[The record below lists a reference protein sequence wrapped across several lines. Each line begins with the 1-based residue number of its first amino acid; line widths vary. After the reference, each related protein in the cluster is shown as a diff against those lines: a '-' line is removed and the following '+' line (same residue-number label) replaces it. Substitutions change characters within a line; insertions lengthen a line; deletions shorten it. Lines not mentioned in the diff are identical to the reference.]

1 MTTLDQLLEP
11 TKPVSKSTIESR
23 SAPVSFSPVT
33 RVNGSEAEK
42 GGKKKK
48 KKKDNN
54 DHDHDDHNNDH
65 NNDDNNDH
73 NRDSSGRLVKGHGA
87 GGRPKGVKNKMTA
100 IATAVLSDSTGAI
113 VKRCVELALEGDPAS
128 MKICMDRIM
137 PVGRGTKLAGGEGIS
152 VNIIVDQ
159 IKDIEGSVLEEA
171 V

>member
-33 RVNGSEAEK
+33 RVNGSEAER
-42 GGKKKK
+42 GGKKK

-54 DHDHDDHNNDH
+54 DHDHDDHNNDDH
-65 NNDDNNDH
+65 NNDH

>member
-11 TKPVSKSTIESR
+11 TKPVSKSTIEGR

-33 RVNGSEAEK
+33 RVNRSEAER

-54 DHDHDDHNNDH
+54 DHDHDDH

>member
-1 MTTLDQLLEP
+1 MIMTTLDQLLEP
-11 TKPVSKSTIESR
+11 TKPVSKSTIEGR

-33 RVNGSEAEK
+33 RVNRSEAE
-42 GGKKKK
+42 
-48 KKKDNN
+48 KDNN
-54 DHDHDDHNNDH
+54 DHDHDDHNNDDH
-65 NNDDNNDH
+65 NNDH

>member
-11 TKPVSKSTIESR
+11 TKPVSKSTIEGR

-42 GGKKKK
+42 
-48 KKKDNN
+48 DNN
-54 DHDHDDHNNDH
+54 DDH

-159 IKDIEGSVLEEA
+159 IKDIEGSVLEEG

>member
-11 TKPVSKSTIESR
+11 TKPVSKSTIEGR

-33 RVNGSEAEK
+33 RVNGSEAER
-42 GGKKKK
+42 GGKKK

-54 DHDHDDHNNDH
+54 DHDHDDH

>member
-11 TKPVSKSTIESR
+11 TKPVSKSTIEGR

-42 GGKKKK
+42 
-48 KKKDNN
+48 DNN
-54 DHDHDDHNNDH
+54 DDH
-65 NNDDNNDH
+65 NNDH

>member
-11 TKPVSKSTIESR
+11 TKPVSKSTIEGR

-33 RVNGSEAEK
+33 RVNGSEAER
-42 GGKKKK
+42 GGKK

-54 DHDHDDHNNDH
+54 DHDHDDH

>member
-33 RVNGSEAEK
+33 RVNRSEAEK
-42 GGKKKK
+42 
-48 KKKDNN
+48 DNN
-54 DHDHDDHNNDH
+54 DDH
-65 NNDDNNDH
+65 NNDH